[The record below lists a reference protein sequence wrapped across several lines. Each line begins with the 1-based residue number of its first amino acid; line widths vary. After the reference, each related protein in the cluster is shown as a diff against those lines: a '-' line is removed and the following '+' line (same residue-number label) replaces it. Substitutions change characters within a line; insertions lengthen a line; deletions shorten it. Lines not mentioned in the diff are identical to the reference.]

1 MSFAKDVMQWS
12 SGKISIIET
21 RVRNPLLA
29 VDKYFNSSEE
39 NFHLIEIDIV
49 GNLVSKT
56 RGALATTWLIKD
68 FFGMVKKAPIV
79 ALRQVKFCLPRQAVA
94 PQYTRCRCTRDTLL
108 SLMYCGS
115 CIVAKAAI

>member
-1 MSFAKDVMQWS
+1 MNFAKDVMQWS

-39 NFHLIEIDIV
+39 NFHLIVIDIV

-56 RGALATTWLIKD
+56 RGALATI
-68 FFGMVKKAPIV
+68 G
-79 ALRQVKFCLPRQAVA
+79 
-94 PQYTRCRCTRDTLL
+94 
-108 SLMYCGS
+108 
-115 CIVAKAAI
+115 